1 MERLL
6 SLKKHLKNDNDVKIS
21 KIRYL
26 DIGKNHFRFIN
37 PMKKKNLTILL
48 DNYLNCLK
56 QDDIP
61 NFDDALNLYFENRL
75 KNQDME
81 NIDNLELNTNFLWH
95 IYCLVVIDR
104 LSCKF
109 DYYIAMY
116 ARFEY
121 LDYSKKINHLNK
133 VQQKNKVKYVITSH
147 PT

>member
-1 MERLL
+1 
-6 SLKKHLKNDNDVKIS
+6 LKNDNELKIS

-26 DIGKNHFRFIN
+26 DIGKNHFRYIN

-56 QDDIP
+56 PDDVP

-75 KNQDME
+75 KNQDMNKIE
-81 NIDNLELNTNFLWH
+81 NLELNKNFLWH

-104 LSCKF
+104 LSCIF
-109 DYYIAMY
+109 FYNYLAMY

-121 LDYSKKINHLNK
+121 LDYAKKIDRLNK